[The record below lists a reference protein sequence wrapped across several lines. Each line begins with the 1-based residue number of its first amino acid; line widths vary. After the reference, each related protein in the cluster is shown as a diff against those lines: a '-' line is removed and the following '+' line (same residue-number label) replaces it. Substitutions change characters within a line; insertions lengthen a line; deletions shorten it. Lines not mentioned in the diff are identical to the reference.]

1 MTATT
6 CIVAADVG
14 NTALKLCLR
23 TDKQGECRLI
33 DHTLEIVGEHWHT
46 QAIAW
51 VQDQLECQSM
61 HWRIAS
67 VHRRAA
73 IELEQAITSGQPH
86 ARLDRTTRHDVPLK
100 TLVDHPDRLGI
111 DRLIG
116 AFAAHHRFGGPIVV
130 VDAGSAVTVDYVSAE
145 AEFVGGAI
153 LPGLSLQT
161 RALASGTDALPQ
173 IDWNSGAPLPTPG
186 RNTTDAIRLGVLL
199 GLAGAVE
206 RLVSSYQ
213 QMSEPQRPDRSSQS
227 CQVVL
232 TGGDAANISPQLQIP
247 HQIVPNLVCRGLL
260 DLPRSGENR
269 AKSAIEVK

>member
-1 MTATT
+1 VTANT

-23 TDKQGECRLI
+23 ADPQGDGQLI
-33 DHTLEIVGEHWHT
+33 DHTVEIVGEHWHT

-51 VQDQLECQSM
+51 VQDQLPCQSL

-73 IELEQAITSGQPH
+73 SRLVQAITRGQPD
-86 ARLDRTTRHDVPLK
+86 ATLDRTTRHDIPLK

-116 AFAAHHRFGGPIVV
+116 AFAAHNRFGGPVVV
-130 VDAGSAVTVDYVSAE
+130 VDAGSAVTIDYVSVE

-161 RALASGTDALPQ
+161 RALATGTDALPH
-173 IDWNSGAPLPTPG
+173 IDWNSEPSLPAPG

-206 RLVSSYQ
+206 RLVSSYHQ
-213 QMSEPQRPDRSSQS
+213 ISEPQQAERSSQS

-232 TGGDAANISPQLQIP
+232 TGGDAANISPQLRFP

-269 AKSAIEVK
+269 AKSQLEVN